1 MAMRMYDSCF
11 KYTDLTLQLK
21 DTLFDFNNFSTAQL
35 ANNFPFS
42 ILGLGTY
49 ANPEIIFAS
58 RFSPPTPLSQSR
70 VRIDSLF
77 YKSYAANDR
86 RRESFYRVNSV
97 ISGVNTYTFKGSYE
111 GSASYFSG
119 ISTNELYLMR
129 AECYARMPGK
139 ISEAMNDLN
148 KLMKK
153 RITNNSTTPYQN
165 ITAATEQEALTK
177 ILTER
182 RKELPFR
189 GLRWMDIKRL
199 NKEGANIIL
208 VRNMNG
214 QTYTLQPNHIRYA
227 LPIPESVIA
236 LSGMQQNP
244 R

>member
-1 MAMRMYDSCF
+1 MAGTRSMII
-11 KYTDLTLQLK
+11 KTLPCIKQRRITGEAENLYK
-21 DTLFDFNNFSTAQL
+21 
-35 ANNFPFS
+35 
-42 ILGLGTY
+42 
-49 ANPEIIFAS
+49 
-58 RFSPPTPLSQSR
+58 R
-70 VRIDSLF
+70 V
-77 YKSYAANDR
+77 
-86 RRESFYRVNSV
+86 
-97 ISGVNTYTFKGSYE
+97 
-111 GSASYFSG
+111 
-119 ISTNELYLMR
+119 
-129 AECYARMPGK
+129 GK
-139 ISEAMNDLN
+139 
-148 KLMKK
+148 MKT
-153 RITNNSTTPYQN
+153 ITNNSTTPYQN